1 MINKNLKLMWDKNLL
16 AYYKDKLKDIK
27 NEDRG
32 QDINKI
38 ELEMIRRMKH
48 KEEFIQSEM
57 EELRFE
63 RMEVSYLLCVLNE
76 LKAITGEL
84 EGKIIDNAIQRYQI
98 DRLIHI
104 KTISKN

>member
-1 MINKNLKLMWDKNLL
+1 MINKNLKLMWNKNLL
-16 AYYKDKLKDIK
+16 SYYKDKLKDTK

-38 ELEMIRRMKH
+38 ELELIRRMKH
-48 KEEFIQSEM
+48 KDEFIQSSI

-84 EGKIIDNAIQRYQI
+84 ESKIIDNAIERHEI
-98 DRLIHI
+98 DKLIHA
-104 KTISKN
+104 KTIFK